1 MPDTFD
7 HKAFLKTAPTGPGV
21 YRMVDADD
29 TILYVGKAK
38 NLKNRLGSY
47 FRSSGLSPKTA
58 VMVSRIHHIEVTTT
72 HTESEALLLE
82 SNLIKQHHPRY
93 NVLMRDDKS
102 YPYIYVSDRQAFPA
116 IHLHRG
122 ARNKP
127 GRYLGPYPN
136 AGAVRETINLLQKT
150 FRIRPCEDSIF
161 NNRSRPCLQYQIK
174 RCSAPCVGYI
184 SEQAYK
190 RDIEHALLFLEGK
203 SQQIIH
209 KLVADMEAAAEKLN
223 FEKAASYRDQI
234 RLLQSVAEKQY
245 VSAERGEID
254 VIACAT
260 EGGIACVTIF
270 YIRNGLNL
278 GNRSY
283 FPAIP
288 EAMSAEAILGAFI
301 PQFYLG
307 RDAPGEI
314 ICSHQPDNSMLI
326 ENVLSE
332 QSGHKVKLRSQVRS
346 ERARWL
352 QMAVSNAA
360 TALQT
365 RQLSRT
371 GMLQRFE
378 ALQEL
383 LQLDELPH
391 RLECFDISHTQ
402 GESTKAS
409 CVVFTPEGPFKNDYR
424 RYNIKDITGGDDY
437 AAMRQALTRRYKKAE
452 EEQKLPAVLFIDGG
466 KGQLRQAIE
475 VLDELG
481 IDSVLIVGIAKGEG
495 RKAGLEKLLFSDGRP
510 EMHLSLD
517 SAALNLILQIR
528 DEAHRFAISGHR
540 AARAKSRR
548 ESPLEGIPGLGPKRR
563 QSLLKH
569 FGGLQGI
576 TRAGVEDLQ
585 NIPGISKKLAQ
596 SIYDEFH
603 AR

>member
-1 MPDTFD
+1 MSAFDAKTF
-7 HKAFLKTAPTGPGV
+7 LMTAPGVPGV
-21 YRMVDADD
+21 YCMVDAENR
-29 TILYVGKAK
+29 ILYVGKAK
-38 NLKNRLGSY
+38 NLKKRLASY
-47 FRSSGLSPKTA
+47 FRHCGLSPKTA
-58 VMVSRIHHIEVTTT
+58 VMVSHIDQIDITTT

-82 SNLIKQHHPRY
+82 SNLIKQHRPRY

-102 YPYIYVSDRQAFPA
+102 YPYIYVSDKQAFPA
-116 IHLHRG
+116 IYLHRG
-122 ARNKP
+122 ARKRP
-127 GRYLGPYPN
+127 GRYLGPYPS

-150 FRIRPCEDSIF
+150 FRIRSCEDSTF

-184 SEQAYK
+184 SEQAYR
-190 RDIEHALLFLEGK
+190 RDIEHALLFLQGK

-223 FEKAASYRDQI
+223 FEKAAAYRDQI
-234 RLLQSVAEKQY
+234 QLLQHIAEKQY
-245 VSAERGEID
+245 VSSGHGDID
-254 VIACAT
+254 VLACASA
-260 EGGIACVTIF
+260 GGIACVTISS
-270 YIRNGLNL
+270 IRNGLNL
-278 GNRSY
+278 GSRSV

-288 EAMSAEAILGAFI
+288 EAMPPEQILGAFL
-301 PQFYLG
+301 PQYYLG
-307 RDAPGEI
+307 RDVPAEILCSPAPASRELI
-314 ICSHQPDNSMLI
+314 ESMLG
-326 ENVLSE
+326 E
-332 QSGHKVKLRSQVRS
+332 QSGHRVKIRSQVRS

-352 QMAVSNAA
+352 RMAQSNAD
-360 TALQT
+360 TALTT
-365 RQLSRT
+365 RQLSRS

-391 RLECFDISHTQ
+391 RIECFDISHTH
-402 GESTKAS
+402 GEATRAA

-424 RYNIKDITGGDDY
+424 RYNIRNITAGDDY
-437 AAMRQALTRRYKKAE
+437 AAMRQALARRYDRATD
-452 EEQKLPAVLFIDGG
+452 EQKLPAVLFVDGG

-475 VLDELG
+475 VFDALH
-481 IDSVLIVGIAKGEG
+481 IQSVLIVGIAKGEG

-510 EMHLSLD
+510 ALHLGLD

-548 ESPLEGIPGLGPKRR
+548 ESPLEEIPGLGPKRR

-596 SIYDEFH
+596 SIYDQFH
-603 AR
+603 AH